1 MSRARI
7 VTVGHAVPKRRGQP
21 ELWEEYFADYYA
33 NNRLA
38 RTVFRRSGVQYRH
51 GVVDPLEEDISELS
65 TSNRMSR
72 YAEHG
77 PPLAAAA
84 VEKSLARAGRGPEEV
99 GRLIL
104 VTCTGY
110 VAPGADLLLADEL
123 GMSAS
128 LERMTLGHM
137 GCYAALPALTTVA
150 DGVAA
155 RGGISV
161 VVSLELTSLH
171 VQPREEPMN
180 REQLVSHALFGDA
193 AAAAVMV
200 PADARN
206 EDSGKGFEF
215 VDSAVLTDTTGLG
228 EMSWRVTDQGF
239 RMGLSPKVPE
249 FLGRHVAGLVTG
261 LLGRNGLTPEEV
273 AAWAIH
279 PGGPEIIDVVAGRL
293 TLDEET
299 VAPSRRVLAGY
310 GNCSSAT
317 VLLILEEIISDEG
330 VAAGGPVVALAFGPG
345 LTLHAVLL
353 RKAGP

>member
-7 VTVGHAVPKRRGQP
+7 ISAGHAVPKRREQT
-21 ELWEEYFADYYA
+21 ELWEEYFAGYYA

-38 RTVFRRSGVQYRH
+38 RTVFRRSGVEYRH

-72 YAEHG
+72 YAEEG

-84 VEKSLARAGRGPEEV
+84 VEKSLARAGVRADEV
-99 GRLIL
+99 ERLML

-110 VAPGADLLLADEL
+110 VAPGADLLLAHEL
-123 GMSAS
+123 GMSVN
-128 LERMTLGHM
+128 LERLMIGHM
-137 GCYAALPALTTVA
+137 GCYAALPTLAAAA

-155 RGGISV
+155 RGGVSV

-171 VQPREEPMN
+171 VQPREEPMD

-193 AAAAVMV
+193 AAATVLV
-200 PADARN
+200 PADARS
-206 EDSGKGFEF
+206 EDFGRGLEF
-215 VDSAVLTDTTGLG
+215 VDSAVLTDTTGLA
-228 EMSWRVTDQGF
+228 EMSWRITDQGF

-273 AAWAIH
+273 ASWAIH
-279 PGGPEIIDVVAGRL
+279 PGGPEIIDVVAERL
-293 TLDEET
+293 SLDEET
-299 VAPSRRVLAGY
+299 VVPSRRVLAGY

-317 VLLILEEIISDEG
+317 VLLILEEIIADEG
-330 VAAGGPVVALAFGPG
+330 VASGGPVVALAFGPG

-353 RKAGP
+353 KKA

>member
-7 VTVGHAVPKRRGQP
+7 AAAGHAVPKRREQS
-21 ELWEEYFADYYA
+21 ELWEEYFAGYYA

-65 TSNRMSR
+65 TSKRMSR

-77 PPLAAAA
+77 PPLATAA
-84 VEKSLARAGRGPEEV
+84 VEKSLARAGIQPDEV
-99 GRLIL
+99 SRLTL
-104 VTCTGY
+104 TTCTGY

-128 LERMTLGHM
+128 LERLIVGHM
-137 GCYAALPALTTVA
+137 GCYAALPALATAA

-155 RGGISV
+155 RGGVSV

-171 VQPREEPMN
+171 VQPREEPMD

-193 AAAAVMV
+193 AAAAVLV
-200 PADARN
+200 PTDART
-206 EDSGKGFEF
+206 EGSGRGLEF
-215 VDSAVLTDTTGLG
+215 LDSAVLTDTSGLG

-239 RMGLSPKVPE
+239 KMGLSPKVPN
-249 FLGRHVAGLVTG
+249 FLGRHVAGLVTR
-261 LLGRNGLTPEEV
+261 LLERNGLSSEEV

-279 PGGPEIIDVVAGRL
+279 PGGPEIIDVVAERL
-293 TLDEET
+293 ALDEDT
-299 VAPSRRVLAGY
+299 VAPSRRILAGY

-317 VLLILEEIISDEG
+317 VLLILEEIISDES
-330 VAAGGPVVALAFGPG
+330 VASGGPVVALAFGPG

-353 RKAGP
+353 KKS